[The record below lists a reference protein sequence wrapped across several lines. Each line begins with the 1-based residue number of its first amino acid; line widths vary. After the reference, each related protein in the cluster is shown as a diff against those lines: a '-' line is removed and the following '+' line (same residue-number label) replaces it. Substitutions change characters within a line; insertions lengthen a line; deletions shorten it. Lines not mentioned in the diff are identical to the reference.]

1 MCVGNHEPHI
11 GDPIQL
17 ALAGWI
23 KAATEATP
31 HSRTHRDKI
40 SQGLVGSFN
49 STS

>member
-1 MCVGNHEPHI
+1 MKTTSAIFSNLP
-11 GDPIQL
+11 P
-17 ALAGWI
+17 AGGT
-23 KAATEATP
+23 KTATEATP